1 MKILVLKEAKS
12 RKPDLV
18 TNAVTEAFAQCD
30 DVAIIATV
38 KVGGVLK
45 TVTTIKELVKQY
57 KPDIVVAQKILA
69 SIILFELPKS
79 IKKIIIDPYLLFDDS
94 DDDIKIRMMLKYGSV
109 QLNNWLNNASYKF
122 VNTPNEIALKNSY
135 CIVRN
140 FMNNFAHYD
149 RLVTAYTTCGKKNIF
164 LGSEDSSEP
173 IQNISTYHRVL
184 SRARLYFDPNFELP
198 NENEL
203 LNKE

>member
-1 MKILVLKEAKS
+1 MKTLVLKEAKS

-18 TNAVTEAFAQCD
+18 TSAVTEAFAQCD

-45 TVTTIKELVKQY
+45 TIATIRELVKQY
-57 KPDIVVAQKILA
+57 KPDIIVAQKILA
-69 SIILFELPKS
+69 SIVLFELPKS

-94 DDDIKIRMMLKYGSV
+94 GDDIKMRMIFKYGSV
-109 QLNNWLNNASYKF
+109 QLDNWLNNASNKF
-122 VNTPNEIALKNSY
+122 VNSPNEVAIKNSY

-149 RLVTAYTTCGKKNIF
+149 RLVTAYTACSQKNIF
-164 LGSEDSSEP
+164 LGPEDCTES
-173 IQNISTYHRVL
+173 IQNIGAYHRVL
-184 SRARLYFDPNFELP
+184 NRARLYFDPNFEFP
-198 NENEL
+198 NEDEL